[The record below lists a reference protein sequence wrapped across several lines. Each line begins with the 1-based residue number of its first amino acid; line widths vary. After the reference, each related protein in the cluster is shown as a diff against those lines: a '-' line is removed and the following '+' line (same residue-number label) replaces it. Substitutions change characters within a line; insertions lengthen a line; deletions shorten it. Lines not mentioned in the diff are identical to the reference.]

1 MLNQLVLI
9 LNQHMEWN
17 YDLFWT
23 VLFSEGSVNAS
34 KSAVFSEG
42 GGATQCMSSLMFFI
56 NVQSDIYSGCAYQI
70 LICWELFAYVVAIRT
85 WQIFK
90 ERFKEVPEEYK
101 DSDEKS

>member
-23 VLFSEGSVNAS
+23 VLFLEGSVNAS
-34 KSAVFSEG
+34 KSEVFSEG
-42 GGATQCMSSLMFFI
+42 GGATQCMSSLMVFI

-70 LICWELFAYVVAIRT
+70 LICWELFAYVVAICT

-101 DSDEKS
+101 DSVEKS